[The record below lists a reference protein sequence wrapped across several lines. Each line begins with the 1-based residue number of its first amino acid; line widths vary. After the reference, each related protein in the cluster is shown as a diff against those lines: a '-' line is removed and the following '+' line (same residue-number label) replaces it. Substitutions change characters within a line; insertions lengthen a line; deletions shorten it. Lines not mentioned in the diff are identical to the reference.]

1 MPMERKIREHLLKE
15 AETMEC
21 PPAISKRIEQSYS
34 QYLQRKRSERTMKK
48 RLIGGIVAAAILVPT
63 AAFAAPPL
71 IEMITRKPMT
81 AEQVKVDKVGKAT
94 LEKLYSAFPE
104 TRSFEII
111 DASNAQGDVLNPAGS
126 SGLSQMKVNQTSI
139 ILREKGGT
147 GKKITLHTN
156 GISGEIEH
164 VDQENWEPK
173 EKPLITLTD
182 KEIKAKV
189 DHLIDKMYGN
199 VKAYEFA
206 MEQMENS
213 NQQKTLM
220 LNYIIKGSESPFF
233 QVFVHDNAINLTRV
247 GGEPAPSHI
256 KVEGLFTRDGKPDY
270 TYDSVLNDD
279 KLFSLLKISPT
290 ELKEELAKG
299 KSVADIAASKN
310 ISKQQVYEVIAN
322 TQIEKQLE
330 AEQNGVVP
338 KNNRSKEQR
347 LKDIEPKLLPVIE
360 HKNETPQKK

>member
-1 MPMERKIREHLLKE
+1 
-15 AETMEC
+15 
-21 PPAISKRIEQSYS
+21 
-34 QYLQRKRSERTMKK
+34 MKK

-63 AAFAAPPL
+63 AGFAAPPL

-81 AEQVKVDKVGKAT
+81 AEQVKVDEAGKAT

-111 DASNAQGDVLNPAGS
+111 AASNAQGDVLKPADS
-126 SGLSQMKVNQTSI
+126 TGLSQMKVNQTSI
-139 ILREKGGT
+139 ILQEKGGS
-147 GKKITLHTN
+147 GKKIAVHTN

-182 KEIKAKV
+182 QEIKAKV
-189 DHLIDKMYGN
+189 DHLIDKIYGN

-206 MEQMENS
+206 MEQMENP
-213 NQQKTLM
+213 NQKTLM
-220 LNYIIKGSESPFF
+220 LNYTIKGSESPFY

-247 GGEPAPSHI
+247 GGEPEPSHI
-256 KVEGLFTRDGKPDY
+256 KVEGLFVRDGKPDY
-270 TYDSVLNDD
+270 TYDSILNDD

-322 TQIEKQLE
+322 TQVEKQMT

-347 LKDIEPKLLPVIE
+347 LKEIEPKLLPVIE